1 MKDRSRS
8 RGKFANSY
16 EREAFKLLRRL
27 AASHASLQ
35 TAPAQGGSRA
45 SVSPVTEDIE
55 LRALNICHN
64 YHLSQRE
71 GEAVR
76 FLIEGLTNKEIA
88 ARMGISPDTVKV
100 FLQLAM
106 KKMEVSSR
114 SEIMSKFIHLKESN
128 ESDIGAGTETSRT
141 VHRPIPNSQGNVAKI
156 RLTPLK
162 ERPRCAP

>member
-64 YHLSQRE
+64 YHLSQILRARSSIDRKSTRLNSSHVAISY
-71 GEAVR
+71 AV
-76 FLIEGLTNKEIA
+76 FCL
-88 ARMGISPDTVKV
+88 
-100 FLQLAM
+100 
-106 KKMEVSSR
+106 KK
-114 SEIMSKFIHLKESN
+114 K
-128 ESDIGAGTETSRT
+128 TEE
-141 VHRPIPNSQGNVAKI
+141 K
-156 RLTPLK
+156 
-162 ERPRCAP
+162 

>member
-1 MKDRSRS
+1 MEDGSRT
-8 RGKFANSY
+8 RGEFANDY
-16 EREAFKLLRRL
+16 KREAFELLLRL
-27 AASHASLQ
+27 AASHVSLQ
-35 TAPAQGGSRA
+35 TAVAHA
-45 SVSPVTEDIE
+45 TEDIE
-55 LRALNICHN
+55 LRALNICHK

-71 GEAVR
+71 GETVR

>member
-1 MKDRSRS
+1 MEDGSRT
-8 RGKFANSY
+8 RGEFANDY
-16 EREAFKLLRRL
+16 KREAFELLLRL
-27 AASHASLQ
+27 AASHVSLQ
-35 TAPAQGGSRA
+35 TAVAHA
-45 SVSPVTEDIE
+45 TEDIE
-55 LRALNICHN
+55 LRALNICDK
-64 YHLSQRE
+64 YHLTQRE
-71 GEAVR
+71 GETVR